1 MEKKFDYDF
10 KIRAIMR
17 IDILSLFPE
26 IIKNSLEHSII
37 KKALNN
43 DLISIKYHNI
53 RDYSKSKHKKVDDYQ
68 YGGGGGMV
76 LMIQPIYDCI
86 KKLKKGREYTN
97 IIYLTPDGDKLNQGI
112 SNKLS
117 LSKNI
122 ILICGHY
129 KGVDQRIRDYLVTDE
144 VSIGDYVLSG
154 GELAAAVFCDSII
167 RLLPGVLGNESSA
180 LTDSF
185 QDNRLSE
192 PIYTRPENYEGLK
205 VPEILISGNTKEIE
219 RWRDKKSL
227 ERTKKYRPDLL

>member
-1 MEKKFDYDF
+1 
-10 KIRAIMR
+10 MR

-26 IIKNSLEHSII
+26 TIKNSLEYSII

-43 DLISIKYHNI
+43 NLISINYHNI
-53 RDYSKSKHKKVDDYQ
+53 RDHSKNKQKKVDDYQ
-68 YGGGGGMV
+68 YGGGSGMV

-86 KKLKKGREYTN
+86 KKLKEERNYTN
-97 IIYLTPDGDKLNQGI
+97 IVYLTPDGEKLEQST
-112 SNKLS
+112 SNKFS
-117 LSKNI
+117 LSENI

-129 KGVDQRIRDYLVTDE
+129 KGIDQRIREHLVTDE
-144 VSIGDYVLSG
+144 ISIGDYVLSG

-167 RLLPGVLGNESSA
+167 RLIPGVLGDESSA

-205 VPEILISGNTKEIE
+205 VPKILMSGNIKEIE

-227 ERTKKYRPDLL
+227 ERTKKYRPGLI

>member
-1 MEKKFDYDF
+1 
-10 KIRAIMR
+10 MR

-26 IIKNSLEHSII
+26 TIKSSLEYSII

-43 DLISIKYHNI
+43 NLISINYHNI
-53 RDYSKSKHKKVDDYQ
+53 RDHSKNKQKKVDDYQ
-68 YGGGGGMV
+68 YGGGSGMV

-86 KKLKKGREYTN
+86 KKLKEERNYSN
-97 IIYLTPDGDKLNQGI
+97 IVYLTPDGEKLEQST
-112 SNKLS
+112 SNKFS
-117 LSKNI
+117 LSENI

-129 KGVDQRIRDYLVTDE
+129 KGIDQRIREHLVTDE
-144 VSIGDYVLSG
+144 ISIGDYVLSG

-167 RLLPGVLGNESSA
+167 RLIPGVLGDESSA

-205 VPEILISGNTKEIE
+205 VPKILMSGNIKEIE

-227 ERTKKYRPDLL
+227 ERTKKYRPGLL

>member
-1 MEKKFDYDF
+1 
-10 KIRAIMR
+10 MR

-26 IIKNSLEHSII
+26 TIKSSLEYSII

-43 DLISIKYHNI
+43 NLLSINYHNI
-53 RDYSKSKHKKVDDYQ
+53 RDHSKNKQKKVDDYQ
-68 YGGGGGMV
+68 YGGGSGMV

-86 KKLKKGREYTN
+86 KKLKEERNYTN
-97 IIYLTPDGDKLNQGI
+97 IVYLTPDGKKLEQST
-112 SNKLS
+112 SNKFS
-117 LSKNI
+117 LSENI

-129 KGVDQRIRDYLVTDE
+129 KGIDQRIREHLVTDE
-144 VSIGDYVLSG
+144 ISIGDYVLSG

-167 RLLPGVLGNESSA
+167 RLIPGVLGDESSA

-205 VPEILISGNTKEIE
+205 VPKILMSGNIKEIE

-227 ERTKKYRPDLL
+227 ERTKKYRPGLI

>member
-1 MEKKFDYDF
+1 
-10 KIRAIMR
+10 MR

-26 IIKNSLEHSII
+26 TIKSSLEYSII

-43 DLISIKYHNI
+43 NLISINYHNI
-53 RDYSKSKHKKVDDYQ
+53 RDHSKNKQKKVDDYQ
-68 YGGGGGMV
+68 YGGGSGMV

-86 KKLKKGREYTN
+86 KKLKEKRNYTN
-97 IIYLTPDGDKLNQGI
+97 IIYLTPDGEKLEQST
-112 SNKLS
+112 SNRFS
-117 LSKNI
+117 LSENI

-129 KGVDQRIRDYLVTDE
+129 KGIDQRIREHLVTDE
-144 VSIGDYVLSG
+144 ISIGDYVLSG

-167 RLLPGVLGNESSA
+167 RLIPGVLGDESSA

-205 VPEILISGNTKEIE
+205 VPKILMSGNIKEIE

-227 ERTKKYRPDLL
+227 ERTKKYRPGLL

>member
-1 MEKKFDYDF
+1 
-10 KIRAIMR
+10 MR

-26 IIKNSLEHSII
+26 TIKSSLEYSII

-43 DLISIKYHNI
+43 NLISINYHNI
-53 RDYSKSKHKKVDDYQ
+53 RDHSKNKQKKVDDYQ
-68 YGGGGGMV
+68 YGGGSGMV

-86 KKLKKGREYTN
+86 KKLKEERNYTN
-97 IIYLTPDGDKLNQGI
+97 IIYLTPDGKKLEQST
-112 SNKLS
+112 SNKFS
-117 LSKNI
+117 LSENI

-129 KGVDQRIRDYLVTDE
+129 KGIDQRIREHLVTDE
-144 VSIGDYVLSG
+144 ISIGDYVLSG

-167 RLLPGVLGNESSA
+167 RLIPGVLGDESSA

-185 QDNRLSE
+185 QDNKLSE

-205 VPEILISGNTKEIE
+205 VPKILMSGNIKEIE

-227 ERTKKYRPDLL
+227 ERTKKYRPGLL

>member
-1 MEKKFDYDF
+1 
-10 KIRAIMR
+10 MR

-26 IIKNSLEHSII
+26 TIKNSLEYSII

-43 DLISIKYHNI
+43 NLISINYHNI
-53 RDYSKSKHKKVDDYQ
+53 RDHSKNKQKKVDDYQ
-68 YGGGGGMV
+68 YGGGSGMV

-86 KKLKKGREYTN
+86 KKLKEERNYTN
-97 IIYLTPDGDKLNQGI
+97 IIYLTPDGKKLEQST
-112 SNKLS
+112 SNKFS
-117 LSKNI
+117 LSENI

-129 KGVDQRIRDYLVTDE
+129 KGIDQRIREHLVTDE
-144 VSIGDYVLSG
+144 ISIGDYVLSG

-167 RLLPGVLGNESSA
+167 RLIPGVLGDESSA

-205 VPEILISGNTKEIE
+205 VPKILMSGNIKEIE

-227 ERTKKYRPDLL
+227 ERTKKYRPGLL

>member
-1 MEKKFDYDF
+1 
-10 KIRAIMR
+10 MR

-26 IIKNSLEHSII
+26 TIKSSLEYSII
-37 KKALNN
+37 EKALNN
-43 DLISIKYHNI
+43 NLISINYHNI
-53 RDYSKSKHKKVDDYQ
+53 RDHSKNKQKKVDDYQ
-68 YGGGGGMV
+68 YGGGSGMV

-86 KKLKKGREYTN
+86 KKLKKERNYTN
-97 IIYLTPDGDKLNQGI
+97 IIYLTPDGKKLEQST
-112 SNKLS
+112 SNKFS
-117 LSKNI
+117 LSENI

-129 KGVDQRIRDYLVTDE
+129 KGIDQRIREHLVTDE
-144 VSIGDYVLSG
+144 ISIGDYVLSG

-167 RLLPGVLGNESSA
+167 RLIPGVLGDESSA

-205 VPEILISGNTKEIE
+205 VPKILMSGNIKEIE

-227 ERTKKYRPDLL
+227 ERTKKYRPGLL

>member
-1 MEKKFDYDF
+1 
-10 KIRAIMR
+10 MR

-26 IIKNSLEHSII
+26 TIKSSLEYSII

-43 DLISIKYHNI
+43 NFISINYHNI
-53 RDYSKSKHKKVDDYQ
+53 RDHSKNKQKKVDDYQ
-68 YGGGGGMV
+68 YGGGSGMV

-86 KKLKKGREYTN
+86 KKLKEERNYTN
-97 IIYLTPDGDKLNQGI
+97 IIYLTPDGEKLEQST
-112 SNKLS
+112 SNKFS
-117 LSKNI
+117 LSENI

-129 KGVDQRIRDYLVTDE
+129 KGIDQRIREHLVTDE
-144 VSIGDYVLSG
+144 ISIGDYVLSG

-167 RLLPGVLGNESSA
+167 RLIPGVLGDESSA

-205 VPEILISGNTKEIE
+205 VPKILMSGNIKEIE

-227 ERTKKYRPDLL
+227 ERTKRYRPGLL

>member
-1 MEKKFDYDF
+1 
-10 KIRAIMR
+10 MR

-26 IIKNSLEHSII
+26 IIKSSLEHSII
-37 KKALNN
+37 KKALKK

-53 RDYSKSKHKKVDDYQ
+53 REYSKNKQKKVDDYQ
-68 YGGGGGMV
+68 YGGGSGMV

-86 KKLKKGREYTN
+86 KILKEDREYSN
-97 IIYLTPDGDKLNQGI
+97 IIYLTPDGEKLNQSS
-112 SNKLS
+112 SNKFS

-129 KGVDQRIRDYLVTDE
+129 KGVDHRIREHLVTHE
-144 VSIGDYVLSG
+144 ISIGDYVLSG
-154 GELAAAVFCDSII
+154 GELAAAIFCDSII
-167 RLLPGVLGNESSA
+167 RLIPGVLGNESSA

-192 PIYTRPENYEGLK
+192 PIYTRPVNYKGLK
-205 VPEILISGNTKEIE
+205 VPKILISGNNKDIE

>member
-1 MEKKFDYDF
+1 
-10 KIRAIMR
+10 MR

-26 IIKNSLEHSII
+26 IIKNSLEYSII
-37 KKALNN
+37 KKALNK

-53 RDYSKSKHKKVDDYQ
+53 RDHSKNKQKKVDDYQ
-68 YGGGGGMV
+68 YGGGSGMV

-86 KKLKKGREYTN
+86 KKLKKERDYTN
-97 IIYLTPDGDKLNQGI
+97 IIYLTPDGEKLEQTT
-112 SNKLS
+112 SNKFS
-117 LSKNI
+117 LSENI

-129 KGVDQRIRDYLVTDE
+129 KGIDQRIREHLVTDE
-144 VSIGDYVLSG
+144 ISIGDYVLSG

-167 RLLPGVLGNESSA
+167 RLIPGVLGDESSA

-205 VPEILISGNTKEIE
+205 VPKILI
-219 RWRDKKSL
+219 
-227 ERTKKYRPDLL
+227 

>member
-1 MEKKFDYDF
+1 
-10 KIRAIMR
+10 MR

-26 IIKNSLEHSII
+26 IIKSSLEHSII
-37 KKALNN
+37 KKALKK

-53 RDYSKSKHKKVDDYQ
+53 REYSKNKQKKVDDYQ
-68 YGGGGGMV
+68 YGGGSGMV

-86 KKLKKGREYTN
+86 QILKEDREYSN
-97 IIYLTPDGDKLNQGI
+97 IIYLTPDGEKLNQSS
-112 SNKLS
+112 SNKFS

-129 KGVDQRIRDYLVTDE
+129 KGVDHRIREHLVTHE
-144 VSIGDYVLSG
+144 ISIGDYVLSG
-154 GELAAAVFCDSII
+154 GELAAAIFCDSII
-167 RLLPGVLGNESSA
+167 RLIPGVLGNESSA

-192 PIYTRPENYEGLK
+192 PIYTRPENYKGLK
-205 VPEILISGNTKEIE
+205 VPKILISGNNKDIE

>member
-1 MEKKFDYDF
+1 
-10 KIRAIMR
+10 MR

-26 IIKNSLEHSII
+26 TIKNSLEYSII

-43 DLISIKYHNI
+43 NLISINYHNI
-53 RDYSKSKHKKVDDYQ
+53 RDHSKNKQKKVDDYQ
-68 YGGGGGMV
+68 YGGGSGMV

-86 KKLKKGREYTN
+86 RKLKEERNYTN
-97 IIYLTPDGDKLNQGI
+97 IIYLTPDGEKLEQSK
-112 SNKLS
+112 SNKFS
-117 LSKNI
+117 LSENI

-129 KGVDQRIRDYLVTDE
+129 KGIDQRIREHLVTDE
-144 VSIGDYVLSG
+144 ISIGDYVLSG

-167 RLLPGVLGNESSA
+167 RLIPGVLGDESSA

-205 VPEILISGNTKEIE
+205 VPKILISGNIKEIE

-227 ERTKKYRPDLL
+227 ERTKKYRPGML

>member
-1 MEKKFDYDF
+1 
-10 KIRAIMR
+10 MR

-26 IIKNSLEHSII
+26 TIKSSLEYSII

-43 DLISIKYHNI
+43 NLISINYHNI
-53 RDYSKSKHKKVDDYQ
+53 RDHSKNKQKKVDDYQ
-68 YGGGGGMV
+68 YGGGSGMV

-86 KKLKKGREYTN
+86 KKLKEERNYTN
-97 IIYLTPDGDKLNQGI
+97 IIYLTPDGKKLEQST
-112 SNKLS
+112 SNKFS
-117 LSKNI
+117 LSENI

-129 KGVDQRIRDYLVTDE
+129 KGIDQRIREHLVTDE
-144 VSIGDYVLSG
+144 ISIGDYVLSG

-167 RLLPGVLGNESSA
+167 RLIPGVLGDESSA

-205 VPEILISGNTKEIE
+205 VPKILMSGNIKEIE
-219 RWRDKKSL
+219 RWRDEKSL
-227 ERTKKYRPDLL
+227 ERTKKYRPGLL

>member
-1 MEKKFDYDF
+1 
-10 KIRAIMR
+10 MR

-26 IIKNSLEHSII
+26 IIKSSLEHSII
-37 KKALNN
+37 KKALKK

-53 RDYSKSKHKKVDDYQ
+53 REYSKNKQKKDDDYQ
-68 YGGGGGMV
+68 YGGGSGMV

-86 KKLKKGREYTN
+86 KILKEDREYSN
-97 IIYLTPDGDKLNQGI
+97 IIYLTPDGEKLNQSS
-112 SNKLS
+112 SNKFS

-129 KGVDQRIRDYLVTDE
+129 KGVDHRIREYLVTHE
-144 VSIGDYVLSG
+144 ISIGDYVLSG
-154 GELAAAVFCDSII
+154 GELAAAIFCDSII
-167 RLLPGVLGNESSA
+167 RLIPGVLGNESSA

-192 PIYTRPENYEGLK
+192 PIYTRPENYKGLK
-205 VPEILISGNTKEIE
+205 VPKILISGNNKDIE

>member
-10 KIRAIMR
+10 KIRPIMR

-37 KKALNN
+37 KKALNK

-86 KKLKKGREYTN
+86 KKLKQGREYTN
-97 IIYLTPDGDKLNQGI
+97 IIYLTPDGDKLNQGT
-112 SNKLS
+112 SNKFS
-117 LSKNI
+117 LSENI

-185 QDNRLSE
+185 QDNKLSE

-205 VPEILISGNTKEIE
+205 VPKILISGNTKQIE

>member
-1 MEKKFDYDF
+1 
-10 KIRAIMR
+10 MR

-26 IIKNSLEHSII
+26 IIKSSLEHSII
-37 KKALNN
+37 KKALKK

-53 RDYSKSKHKKVDDYQ
+53 REYSKNKQKKVDDYQ
-68 YGGGGGMV
+68 YGGGSGMV

-86 KKLKKGREYTN
+86 KILKEDREYSN
-97 IIYLTPDGDKLNQGI
+97 IIYLTPDGEKLNQSS
-112 SNKLS
+112 SNKFS

-129 KGVDQRIRDYLVTDE
+129 KGVDHRIREHLVTHE
-144 VSIGDYVLSG
+144 ISIGDYVLSG
-154 GELAAAVFCDSII
+154 GELAAAIFCDSII
-167 RLLPGVLGNESSA
+167 RLIPGVLGNESSA

-192 PIYTRPENYEGLK
+192 PIYTRPENYKGLK
-205 VPEILISGNTKEIE
+205 VPKILISGNNKDIE
-219 RWRDKKSL
+219 RWRDKKSF

>member
-1 MEKKFDYDF
+1 
-10 KIRAIMR
+10 MR

-26 IIKNSLEHSII
+26 TIKSSLEYSII

-43 DLISIKYHNI
+43 NFISINYHNI
-53 RDYSKSKHKKVDDYQ
+53 RDHSKNKQKKVDDYQ
-68 YGGGGGMV
+68 YGGGSGMV

-86 KKLKKGREYTN
+86 KKLKEERNYSN
-97 IIYLTPDGDKLNQGI
+97 IVYLTPDGKKLEQST
-112 SNKLS
+112 SNKFS
-117 LSKNI
+117 LSENI

-129 KGVDQRIRDYLVTDE
+129 KGIDQRIREHLVTDE
-144 VSIGDYVLSG
+144 ISIGDYVLSG

-167 RLLPGVLGNESSA
+167 RLIPGVLGDESSA

-205 VPEILISGNTKEIE
+205 VPKILMSGNIKEIE

-227 ERTKKYRPDLL
+227 ERTKRYRPGLL

>member
-1 MEKKFDYDF
+1 
-10 KIRAIMR
+10 MR

-26 IIKNSLEHSII
+26 TIKSSLEYSII

-43 DLISIKYHNI
+43 NLISINYHNI
-53 RDYSKSKHKKVDDYQ
+53 RDHSKNKQKKVDDYQ
-68 YGGGGGMV
+68 YGGGSGMV

-86 KKLKKGREYTN
+86 KKLKEERNYTN
-97 IIYLTPDGDKLNQGI
+97 IIYLTPDGKKLEQST
-112 SNKLS
+112 SNKFS
-117 LSKNI
+117 LSENI

-129 KGVDQRIRDYLVTDE
+129 KGIDQRIREHLVTDE
-144 VSIGDYVLSG
+144 ISIGDYVLSG

-167 RLLPGVLGNESSA
+167 RLIPGVLGDESSA

-205 VPEILISGNTKEIE
+205 VPKILISGNIKEIE

-227 ERTKKYRPDLL
+227 ERTKKYRPGML

>member
-1 MEKKFDYDF
+1 
-10 KIRAIMR
+10 MR

-26 IIKNSLEHSII
+26 TIKSSLEYSII

-43 DLISIKYHNI
+43 NLISINYHNI
-53 RDYSKSKHKKVDDYQ
+53 RDHSKNKQKKVDDYQ
-68 YGGGGGMV
+68 YGGGSGMV

-86 KKLKKGREYTN
+86 KKLKEERNYTN
-97 IIYLTPDGDKLNQGI
+97 IVYLTPDGEKLEQST
-112 SNKLS
+112 SNRFS
-117 LSKNI
+117 LSENI

-129 KGVDQRIRDYLVTDE
+129 KGIDQRIREHLVTDE
-144 VSIGDYVLSG
+144 ISIGDYVLSG

-167 RLLPGVLGNESSA
+167 RLIPGVLGDESSA

-205 VPEILISGNTKEIE
+205 VPKILMSGNIKKIE
-219 RWRDKKSL
+219 RWRDEKSL
-227 ERTKKYRPDLL
+227 ERTKKYRPGLL

>member
-1 MEKKFDYDF
+1 
-10 KIRAIMR
+10 MR

-26 IIKNSLEHSII
+26 RIKSSLEYSII

-43 DLISIKYHNI
+43 NLLSINYHNI
-53 RDYSKSKHKKVDDYQ
+53 RDHSKNKQKKVDDYQ
-68 YGGGGGMV
+68 YGGGSGMV

-86 KKLKKGREYTN
+86 KKLKEERNYSN
-97 IIYLTPDGDKLNQGI
+97 IVYLTPDGKKLEQSM
-112 SNKLS
+112 SNKFS
-117 LSKNI
+117 LSENI

-129 KGVDQRIRDYLVTDE
+129 KGIDQRIREHLVTDE
-144 VSIGDYVLSG
+144 ISIGDYVLSG

-167 RLLPGVLGNESSA
+167 RLIPGVLGDESSA

-205 VPEILISGNTKEIE
+205 VPKILMSGNIKKIE
-219 RWRDKKSL
+219 RWRDEKSL
-227 ERTKKYRPDLL
+227 ERTKKYRPGLL

>member
-10 KIRAIMR
+10 KIRPIMR

-37 KKALNN
+37 KKALNK

-86 KKLKKGREYTN
+86 KKLKQGRDYTN
-97 IIYLTPDGDKLNQGI
+97 IIYLTPDGDKLNQGT
-112 SNKLS
+112 SNKFS
-117 LSKNI
+117 LSKNL

-167 RLLPGVLGNESSA
+167 RLVPGVLGNESSA

-185 QDNRLSE
+185 QDNKLSE

-205 VPEILISGNTKEIE
+205 VPKILISGNTKQIE

>member
-1 MEKKFDYDF
+1 
-10 KIRAIMR
+10 MR

-26 IIKNSLEHSII
+26 TIKSSLEYSII

-43 DLISIKYHNI
+43 NLISINYHNI
-53 RDYSKSKHKKVDDYQ
+53 RDHSKNKQKKVDDYQ
-68 YGGGGGMV
+68 YGGGSGMV

-86 KKLKKGREYTN
+86 KKLKEKRNYTN
-97 IIYLTPDGDKLNQGI
+97 IIYLTPDGEKLEQST
-112 SNKLS
+112 SNKFS
-117 LSKNI
+117 LSENI

-129 KGVDQRIRDYLVTDE
+129 KGIDQRIREHLVTDE
-144 VSIGDYVLSG
+144 ISIGDYVLSG

-167 RLLPGVLGNESSA
+167 RLIPGVLGDESSA

-205 VPEILISGNTKEIE
+205 VPKILMSGNIKEIE

-227 ERTKKYRPDLL
+227 ERTKKYRPGLL

>member
-1 MEKKFDYDF
+1 
-10 KIRAIMR
+10 MR

-26 IIKNSLEHSII
+26 TIKSSLEYSII

-43 DLISIKYHNI
+43 NLISINYHNI
-53 RDYSKSKHKKVDDYQ
+53 RDHSKNKQKKVDDYQ
-68 YGGGGGMV
+68 YGGGSGMV

-86 KKLKKGREYTN
+86 KKLKEERNYTN
-97 IIYLTPDGDKLNQGI
+97 IVYLTPGGEKLEQST
-112 SNKLS
+112 SNKFS
-117 LSKNI
+117 LSENI

-129 KGVDQRIRDYLVTDE
+129 KGIDQRIREHLVTDE
-144 VSIGDYVLSG
+144 ISIGDYVLSG

-167 RLLPGVLGNESSA
+167 RLIPGVLGDESSA

-205 VPEILISGNTKEIE
+205 VPKILMSGNIKEIE

-227 ERTKKYRPDLL
+227 ERTKKYRPGLL